1 MSQLQTVVNRLREQL
16 KISGIPVD
24 DTLVQEIADRGF
36 LQIPMLFDS
45 LIEGQP
51 VDLVPDYLAA
61 WLPSDQTNEAVPAG
75 STRPVP
81 AVEISATTAELRRG
95 AFSPVELT
103 EKALARLA
111 ERDPELNAFQLV
123 LVEEARVA
131 ARRAESELR
140 QGVDRGPLHG
150 IPMAIKDLLHY
161 AGTPTTAGSTIRAGE
176 VIGEDAAVVEKLR
189 AAGAI
194 IIGKTRMSEFAYAPG
209 SINPHYGSTRNPRAP
224 QRDTGGS
231 SSGSAAAVADGIVY
245 AALGSDTGGSIRIPA
260 AQCGLAGL
268 KPTFGRVSLHG
279 AINLAWSLDHL
290 GPLTR
295 TVADA
300 ALLLAALEGPD
311 PRDPRTRP
319 APALPVTTLLE
330 REPMVRGLRIGVLRD
345 DGSGAPLAGEDVLAA
360 WRAGLNR
367 LEAAGATLVEIDLPG
382 LRTMWALGGALLAQE
397 ALAYHLPMLR
407 TRLHELG
414 EFMKMRIVAAFAY
427 PPGGFVRGQQLRRVL
442 RRQADAIFDQVDLL
456 STPTLPAGALPLGTI
471 SPTFFT
477 MPFNLLGWP
486 ALTVPCGADAQGLPL
501 GLQLVGQP
509 WDDLT
514 VLRAGLALEQ
524 G

>member
-1 MSQLQTVVNRLREQL
+1 
-16 KISGIPVD
+16 
-24 DTLVQEIADRGF
+24 
-36 LQIPMLFDS
+36 
-45 LIEGQP
+45 
-51 VDLVPDYLAA
+51 
-61 WLPSDQTNEAVPAG
+61 
-75 STRPVP
+75 
-81 AVEISATTAELRRG
+81 
-95 AFSPVELT
+95 
-103 EKALARLA
+103 
-111 ERDPELNAFQLV
+111 
-123 LVEEARVA
+123 
-131 ARRAESELR
+131 
-140 QGVDRGPLHG
+140 
-150 IPMAIKDLLHY
+150 
-161 AGTPTTAGSTIRAGE
+161 
-176 VIGEDAAVVEKLR
+176 
-189 AAGAI
+189 
-194 IIGKTRMSEFAYAPG
+194 
-209 SINPHYGSTRNPRAP
+209 
-224 QRDTGGS
+224 
-231 SSGSAAAVADGIVY
+231 
-245 AALGSDTGGSIRIPA
+245 
-260 AQCGLAGL
+260 
-268 KPTFGRVSLHG
+268 
-279 AINLAWSLDHL
+279 
-290 GPLTR
+290 
-295 TVADA
+295 VADA